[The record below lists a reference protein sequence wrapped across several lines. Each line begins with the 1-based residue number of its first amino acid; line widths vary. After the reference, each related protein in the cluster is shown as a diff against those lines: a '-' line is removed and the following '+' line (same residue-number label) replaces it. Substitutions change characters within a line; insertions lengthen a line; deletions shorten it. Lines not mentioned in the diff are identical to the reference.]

1 MTLNLK
7 IWNSLT
13 PHPTVQVNATSVSSF
28 PDRLDR
34 RRLDTVHWRG
44 SGSPPGSA
52 AFGVGHSYH
61 VGFDHELAWWHCT
74 PCHFE
79 PEWQRLDGTV
89 LAEELVWSVL
99 AAQLTYPMH
108 HRFNSHYTGYSL
120 LQSFRS
126 LCDAKIRSIMPEL
139 LQFLGS
145 IRLRTAYFARI
156 SVTHHTRRLHS
167 AYMINDSY
175 TEFVA

>member
-108 HRFNSHYTGYSL
+108 HRFKSHYTGFLSDIHYYRVL
-120 LQSFRS
+120 GHCVMQKFAQSCQSYCNFWV
-126 LCDAKIRSIMPEL
+126 
-139 LQFLGS
+139 
-145 IRLRTAYFARI
+145 AYVSGQHI
-156 SVTHHTRRLHS
+156 SREFRLHN
-167 AYMINDSY
+167 IPEGCIHD
-175 TEFVA
+175 